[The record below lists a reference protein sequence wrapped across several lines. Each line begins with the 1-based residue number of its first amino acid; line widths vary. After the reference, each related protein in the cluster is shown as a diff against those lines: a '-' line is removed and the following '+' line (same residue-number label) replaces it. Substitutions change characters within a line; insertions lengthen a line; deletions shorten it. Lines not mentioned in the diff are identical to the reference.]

1 LALLLALA
9 VCGCAGGSSGTTITL
24 YSAQHEQTTDAMI
37 AAFTKQTGIHVR
49 VEQNDEDVLTAQLEE
64 EGELSPADVFYTE
77 NSNWLEQLNRQ
88 GMLAKIDPSTLAA
101 IPMQDNAVD
110 GDWVGVSARISVLIY
125 NTGKLK
131 PSQLPKSVMELA
143 GPQWR
148 GKIEIAPGETDMWPV
163 ISSIV
168 RS

>member
-1 LALLLALA
+1 MIRRRTSASKHRGWAPLLGMCLTVLVGMSASGCGIAA
-9 VCGCAGGSSGTTITL
+9 VSGSSGTTITL

-77 NSNWLEQLNRQ
+77 NSNWLEQLNKQ

-101 IPMQDNAVD
+101 IPKQ
-110 GDWVGVSARISVLIY
+110 
-125 NTGKLK
+125 
-131 PSQLPKSVMELA
+131 
-143 GPQWR
+143 
-148 GKIEIAPGETDMWPV
+148 
-163 ISSIV
+163 
-168 RS
+168 